1 MQSPY
6 RTDFQCS
13 YRSAEDGQQDAL
25 YRGEFLRAF
34 GLKEWEDSQVRVC
47 MARLLAIALKVP
59 GMSLLLNRIRRTYP
73 EIALQFG
80 GEELDDLS
88 AFQLMFSFD
97 LFDKAHKVMCDAL
110 EKGELIT
117 APLDASIAM

>member
-6 RTDFQCS
+6 RTDFQCA
-13 YRSAEDGQQDAL
+13 YKSAEEGQQDTL

-34 GLKEWEDSQVRVC
+34 GLKEWEDSQVRDC
-47 MARLLAIALKVP
+47 MARLLTIALKVP

-73 EIALQFG
+73 EIAFQFG

-117 APLDASIAM
+117 TPLDASIAM